1 MTSTLSSFITSLI
14 AGGLIVVLPIT
25 TALVLV
31 SKTDTVQRS

>member
-14 AGGLIVVLPIT
+14 AGGVIVVVPIT

-31 SKTDTVQRS
+31 SKTDSIERS